1 MVQET
6 DRIKDHIDARRGSLE
21 RDLHEIEH
29 RIKRAV
35 DWRGWFDRNPVIVL
49 GAAAAGGFV
58 LSLLSRRSPSSSQM
72 SLYESE
78 SGSGSGQIRES
89 KSLSKTSFQMSRISE
104 AFDNTVA
111 AMIGVASEKIRD
123 IIADVIPDFREKYR
137 EVEAKRTGPRGM
149 IS

>member
-1 MVQET
+1 
-6 DRIKDHIDARRGSLE
+6 
-21 RDLHEIEH
+21 
-29 RIKRAV
+29 
-35 DWRGWFDRNPVIVL
+35 
-49 GAAAAGGFV
+49 
-58 LSLLSRRSPSSSQM
+58 M